1 MVSSPAATEK
11 AGAMGREIESRQ
23 GICRVVA
30 FRRKNC
36 SLPELSEQSLTL
48 DGGLSPSTDGEVD
61 LNGGRL
67 KKNESSELSFR
78 RSDLDFREVVMA
90 FQKDIQLCALLR
102 GSPFFVKAFILH
114 THQKM

>member
-67 KKNESSELSFR
+67 KKNESSEHRKQGLDRDCFLSA
-78 RSDLDFREVVMA
+78 EVTSISA
-90 FQKDIQLCALLR
+90 RLSWPFKKIFNCAL
-102 GSPFFVKAFILH
+102 F
-114 THQKM
+114 